1 MRPRYLTKSRYKLA
15 MECPTKLYYMG
26 KSEYANQKIDD
37 TFLEA
42 LAYGG
47 FQVGELAKC
56 YFPGGYDIKTLDYN
70 EALSQTNELL
80 KNDHVIIYE
89 AAVRFESLF
98 IRVDILIKDK
108 NHIEL
113 VEVKAKSVDTDSEEA
128 FLNKNGSIASSWK
141 PYLEDVAFQ
150 KHVIR
155 SAFPECT
162 VSAYLMMANKNALC
176 PADGLNQKFKITKIK
191 TGEKV
196 SRYLKLYRRKISPN
210 RFLSKSMSMPVV
222 T

>member
-56 YFPGGYDIKTLDYN
+56 YFPGGYDIKTLDYT